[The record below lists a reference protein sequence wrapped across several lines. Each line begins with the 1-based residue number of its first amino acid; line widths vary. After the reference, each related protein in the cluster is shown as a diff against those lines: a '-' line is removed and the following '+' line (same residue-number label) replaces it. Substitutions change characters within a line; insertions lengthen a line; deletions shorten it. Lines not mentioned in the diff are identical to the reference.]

1 MSRFP
6 VPAQDNQWKPRVR
19 EALREISPEIAKGLL
34 ESSKGS
40 AMLAGFRALR
50 GLPETDR
57 MAVWRAAFPAMA
69 AEVELAWH
77 HLDPQVLVRR
87 DGGESGYGARFTF
100 RPTPD
105 EADLAMIVW
114 LRKLLM
120 IAGPYPE
127 AAVDVLLANHRHLG
141 LPDYDP
147 EFGHMSDSDA
157 PAYLASVVLG
167 KMPESGLSVRLAD
180 LCEDH
185 LLGRHSGACDRA
197 IFTAAFC
204 ADRPDLWKRIHS
216 NLPTAGNEPGFL
228 ERIGT
233 VPIGCQPGAALHFLQ
248 TVRDHDLLR
257 FEVIS
262 ERVRSFF
269 GIAWQWKSNHRDDL
283 RPWLVDWV
291 AKIEQAPQDIREFQE
306 DAAACFLTLWAQAF
320 HDGDSALARIA
331 DPSVLPTDARIAAAH
346 FLALCLAEKR
356 LSVIYRYVVDA
367 DLRVVN
373 IACGMLSAYG
383 NRLPEASERP
393 ALYRCFRDLKL
404 GLPAKPAL
412 PPCPA
417 PLPSPPLDL
426 SGIDL
431 ALANLFPD
439 GSEGDIERLLPGL
452 APEARRAIVRR
463 LNRYSLTDFD
473 REMEKIFLGKDPEE
487 WRRWQED
494 HAGSESMAQR
504 RLLLMMVSDR
514 NAEVAEAAGKAVAG
528 FHLTESELPLVRPV
542 LKGKGVAKRLI
553 VTRLLARQSEPTLRT
568 LLPGL
573 LAAKSADERLG
584 ALEILRQL
592 AESES
597 TAALASTILQSSAYR
612 PASAE
617 ETRAFDV
624 LEKSIRPASEEQ
636 PPGLENAF
644 GLVDPGSLAP
654 PVEPREHEVIIHS
667 PATLRLIESL
677 DAWIQRHAEVMVRSN
692 SYNTDE
698 ARLADGRLE
707 SPYVNAANSRED
719 LLARFPLTAELTDW
733 WNHRPAERR
742 DPDGFEG
749 LRLDFAIE
757 RLLDS
762 KDPKQHLMRTQLFG
776 CDDAP
781 VTKSSRYLIGQVFRW
796 LHFILPGVVPKEGR
810 IDYLIDSTETL
821 TVRLPEPQRNWSFVW
836 GDRLGKY
843 LNTNGEPAP
852 RASLERL
859 WSLIRNRPKDQ
870 PIFMWPLLWQIAF
883 LLREGIASEDE
894 FIWFLIGPRPFGK
907 YEQDRAFGDLAM
919 ATSPPGNYGSQLD
932 FPTAQSAVRRIVDR
946 IIDLELTRGEEPEIW
961 SHAAAKVAS
970 VHGAQNL
977 RRLLVAL
984 GKAPLRRP
992 ASRSSSPNLTRLAV
1006 LIHLIHVSR
1015 PDEGDTP
1022 ESFAAGMREAGI
1034 PEARLLEIAMM
1045 RPVWIPHITHAT
1057 GIPGLR
1063 DAIGW
1068 IYAHT
1073 RSSDYVWEA
1082 KAKEIWAGE
1091 LGFDSALSA
1100 EELTEGAADADWF
1113 FRAHAAVG
1121 AAIWESLEG
1130 AAKFA
1135 STSNGHTRAR
1145 LFADALS
1152 GKAGVAELEGKLTA
1166 RGDLNAALAIGL
1178 PPLPAAGPKRQEE
1191 LLRRYG
1197 ILQQLR
1203 VTARK
1208 SKAQRR
1214 ASEIA
1219 AFETGVRNLARRAGF
1234 DDTVRF
1240 EWAMECAAVADLTES
1255 SLQADLGDVSCTIVI
1270 DADGTLTMKASRDG
1284 KPLAAIPAA
1293 AKKHVAFKPLKGRM
1307 DELKAQASRLR
1318 PSLESL
1324 MVRAVVLPV
1333 SEWKSILAH
1342 PLAGPLLQRLLLADG
1357 DGPLGFPS
1365 AAGLLGVDG
1374 IIHEWPPE
1382 STGLHL
1388 AHPTGLLPAETWHA
1402 WQRFVFAQRIV
1413 QPFKQIFRET
1423 YLPAGEETTGPH
1435 TRSSRFAGHELL
1447 SNKALSILSQRGWI
1461 HHPDEG
1467 LYRAFRNDDLCAWL
1481 AVEMDRET
1489 NRVSLH
1495 DLHFTRFGRHAAP
1508 VEPEA
1513 VPLRVFSE
1521 TLRDID
1527 LIVSVAHASGA
1538 APEPGAST
1546 VEIRADL
1553 IRETCRMLEIPHV
1566 TIDGHHARITGK
1578 LGNYRVHLGSGIAHR
1593 EPGTMIPLRTD
1604 PQTERGRI
1612 FLPFADDDPQGID
1625 VLSRVLLLANDDKI
1639 RDPALAQALR
1649 QLGR

>member
-6 VPAQDNQWKPRVR
+6 IPAQDKQWKPRVR

-40 AMLAGFRALR
+40 AMLAGIRTLRALS
-50 GLPETDR
+50 EADR
-57 MAVWRAAFPAMA
+57 MAVWKAAFPAMA

-105 EADLAMIVW
+105 EADVAMIVW

-120 IAGPYPE
+120 FTARYPE
-127 AAVDVLLANHRHLG
+127 AAVDSLLANHLHLD
-141 LPDYDP
+141 LPNFDSDC
-147 EFGHMSDSDA
+147 GHMSDSDA
-157 PAYLASVVLG
+157 PAYLASLVLG
-167 KMPESGLSVRLAD
+167 KLPESGLSIRLAD

-204 ADRPDLWKRIHS
+204 ADRPDLWKRIHGH
-216 NLPTAGNEPGFL
+216 LPSAGNEPGFL

-233 VPIGCQPGAALHFLQ
+233 VPIGCLPGAALSYLH
-248 TVRDHDLLR
+248 TIRDHDLLR
-257 FEVIS
+257 FGVIS

-269 GIAWQWKSNHRDDL
+269 GIAWQWKSQQRDDL

-291 AKIEQAPQDIREFQE
+291 SKIEKAPQDIRELPD
-306 DAAACFLTLWAQAF
+306 DAASCFLTLWAQAF

-331 DPSVLPTDARIAAAH
+331 DPTVLGTDSRIAAAH
-346 FLALCLAEKR
+346 FLGLCPAEKR
-356 LSVIYRYVVDA
+356 LSVIYRYVVDS

-393 ALYRCFRDLKL
+393 ALYRSFCDLKL

-439 GSEGDIERLLPGL
+439 GSERDIERLLPGL
-452 APEARRAIVRR
+452 AAEARRAVVRR

-473 REMEKIFLGKDPEE
+473 REMEKIFIGKDPEE

-504 RLLLMMVSDR
+504 RMLLLMVGDR

-553 VTRLLARQSEPTLRT
+553 VTRLLARQSEPMLRA
-568 LLPGL
+568 LLPQL
-573 LAAKSADERLG
+573 LAAKSADERLA

-592 AESES
+592 AESEA
-597 TAALASTILQSSAYR
+597 TAALASTILQSAAYL

-617 ETRAFDV
+617 ETRAFGV
-624 LEKSIRPASEEQ
+624 LEKSIRPASET
-636 PPGLENAF
+636 PSFENAF
-644 GLVDPGSLAP
+644 GLIDPTTLAP

-667 PATLRLIESL
+667 PVTLRLIESL

-698 ARLADGRLE
+698 ARLADGKLE
-707 SPYVNAANSRED
+707 SPYVNATNSRED
-719 LLARFPLTAELTDW
+719 LLARFPLTAELADW
-733 WNHRPAERR
+733 WNLRAANHR

-749 LRLDFAIE
+749 LRLEFAIE

-776 CDDAP
+776 CEHAP
-781 VTKSSRYLIGQVFRW
+781 ITKSSRYLMSQVFRW
-796 LHFILPGVVPKEGR
+796 LHFILPGVIPTEGR

-821 TVRLPEPQRNWSFVW
+821 TVRLPEPQRNWSIVW
-836 GDRLGKY
+836 GERLGKY
-843 LNTNGEPAP
+843 LNTKGEFAP

-859 WSLIRNRPKDQ
+859 WSLIRKPAVGERV
-870 PIFMWPLLWQIAF
+870 MLGTYLWQIAF

-894 FIWFLIGPRPFGK
+894 LIWFLIGPRPFDK
-907 YEQDRAFGDLAM
+907 YSQERAFGDLAM
-919 ATSPPGNYGSQLD
+919 ATSPPGSYGSHLH
-932 FPTAQSAVRRIVDR
+932 FPAAQRAVRKITDR
-946 IIDLELTRGEEPEIW
+946 IIELELTRGEEPEIW
-961 SHAAAKVAS
+961 SHAAVKVAS
-970 VHGAQNL
+970 VHGAGNL

-1006 LIHLIHVSR
+1006 LIHLIHSSR
-1015 PDEGDTP
+1015 PDEEDTP
-1022 ESFAAGMREAGI
+1022 ESFTAQMQEAGI
-1034 PEARLLEIAMM
+1034 PATRLLEIALM
-1045 RPVWIPHITHAT
+1045 RPAWTPFIAHAT
-1057 GIPGLR
+1057 GIARLR
-1063 DAIGW
+1063 DAVGW

-1073 RSSDYVWEA
+1073 RSTDYIWEA

-1091 LGFDSALSA
+1091 LGFDSALTA
-1100 EELTEGAADADWF
+1100 EELIEGAVDADWF
-1113 FRAHAAVG
+1113 FRAHSAVG
-1121 AAIWESLEG
+1121 AEVWETLDG

-1145 LFADALS
+1145 LFADALL
-1152 GKAGVAELEGKLTA
+1152 GNAGVDELETRLST
-1166 RGDLNAALAIGL
+1166 RGELNAALAIGL
-1178 PPLPAAGPKRQEE
+1178 PPMRSEGQARQSE

-1197 ILQQLR
+1197 ILQRLR

-1219 AFETGVRNLARRAGF
+1219 AFETGVRNLARRAGY

-1255 SLQADLGDVSCTIVI
+1255 SLQADLGDVNCAIVI
-1270 DADGTLTMKASRDG
+1270 QPDGTLAMQASRDG
-1284 KPLAAIPAA
+1284 KPLAAVPAA
-1293 AKKHVAFKPLKGRM
+1293 AKKHAAFKTLKERM

-1333 SEWKSILAH
+1333 SEWKGILAH
-1342 PLAGPLLQRLLLADG
+1342 PLAGPLLQHLLLADA

-1365 AAGLLGVDG
+1365 AAGLLGADG
-1374 IIHEWPPE
+1374 IIHGWPPE

-1388 AHPTGLLPAETWHA
+1388 AHPTGLLPAETWHE

-1413 QPFKQIFRET
+1413 QPFKQIFREA

-1435 TRSSRFAGHELL
+1435 ARSSRFAGHELL

-1461 HHPDEG
+1461 QYPDEG

-1481 AVEMDRET
+1481 AIIPDRET
-1489 NRVSLH
+1489 NRISLH
-1495 DLHFTRFGRHAAP
+1495 DLRFTRFGRHAAP
-1508 VEPEA
+1508 VAPEA

-1527 LIVSVAHASGA
+1527 LIVSVAHADGA
-1538 APEPGAST
+1538 VPEAGQST

-1553 IRETCRMLEIPHV
+1553 IRETCRMLEIHHV
-1566 TIDGHHARITGK
+1566 EVEGRHARIAGK
-1578 LGNYRVHLGSGIAHR
+1578 LGNYRVHLGSGVAHR
-1593 EPGTMIPLRTD
+1593 EPGTMIPLRSD

-1612 FLPFADDDPQGID
+1612 FLPFAEDDPQGID
-1625 VLSRVLLLANDDKI
+1625 ILSRVLLLANDVNV